1 MASSSY
7 EAVAAF
13 APPSLAAS
21 RRSWYMKSAIAACIG
36 AAAVVCIALLAKEKV
51 AETQVHDNALGG
63 AYYAVTKPPAFNFN
77 RFIQNAWFYDGR
89 SADLNEEDFIEKLA
103 RRHHYKLQIH
113 HLNTFKDNEFRAALF
128 SENIHCIVFPPLLH
142 FPGVSELAKK
152 DLRGYV
158 SAGNNVVFIGSYEW
172 LSVMNDVFGFQLM
185 SDYKDGPYYRNDR
198 TVRGTPFQWSMSRL
212 SQPDGSVY
220 GVKVDSI
227 PMDGSCMFD
236 TMGCCVVFY
245 VKYNLGTIVYIA
257 FDYDTPYGIGHWDQ
271 ILHAGMM
278 M

>member
-1 MASSSY
+1 MATIAT
-7 EAVAAF
+7 AVVVGSVLVMADK
-13 APPSLAAS
+13 
-21 RRSWYMKSAIAACIG
+21 RE
-36 AAAVVCIALLAKEKV
+36 AAAPMDSE
-51 AETQVHDNALGG
+51 LGG

-77 RFIQNAWFYDGR
+77 RFISNAWFYSGR
-89 SADLNEEDFIEKLA
+89 SSDGNEEGFLEKLA

-113 HLNTFKDNEFRAALF
+113 HLETFKDNEFRAALF
-128 SENIHCIVFPPLLH
+128 SENIHCIVFPPLTH
-142 FPGVSELAKK
+142 FPGISELAKK

-158 SAGNNVVFIGSYEW
+158 SAGNNVVFVGSYEW

-198 TVRGTPFQWSMSRL
+198 TVKGTPFQWSMSRL
-212 SQPDGSVY
+212 EQPDGAIYS
-220 GVKVDSI
+220 VKVDSI

-236 TMGCCVVFY
+236 TMGACVVFY
-245 VKYNLGTIVYIA
+245 VKYNLGTVVYIA
-257 FDYDTPYGIGHWDQ
+257 FDYDTPYGIGHWGQ